1 MVNNSM
7 TIPKNLNL
15 ILSGIIVIIAGVV
28 YGGHPTFIMPK
39 LLGFEV
45 VDLEL
50 KNMLRAVMGIY
61 FGVGLFWIIAAFK
74 PKIWYGATLCNVLFM
89 GGISFGR
96 IVSTVVDGISPL
108 FTPALILEL
117 LFFGW
122 GLYNLKKY
130 KEII

>member
-1 MVNNSM
+1 M

-15 ILSGIIVIIAGVV
+15 VLSGIIVIIAGVV
-28 YGGHPTFIMPK
+28 YGGHPTYIMPE

-45 VDLEL
+45 LDLEL

-61 FGVGLFWIIAAFK
+61 LGVGLYWIIGAFK
-74 PKIWYGATLCNVLFM
+74 PTIWYGATLCNVLFM

-96 IVSTVVDGISPL
+96 IVSTVVDGVSPL

>member
-15 ILSGIIVIIAGVV
+15 VLSGIIVIIAGVV
-28 YGGHPTFIMPK
+28 YGGHPTYIMPE

-45 VDLEL
+45 LDLEL

-61 FGVGLFWIIAAFK
+61 LGVGLYWIIGAFK

-96 IVSTVVDGISPL
+96 IVSTVVDGVSPL

>member
-1 MVNNSM
+1 MANQDM

-15 ILSGIIVIIAGVV
+15 LLSGVVVIIAGVV
-28 YGGHPTFIMPK
+28 YGGHPTYIMPE

-61 FGVGLFWIIAAFK
+61 MGVGLFWILGSYK
-74 PKIWYGATLCNVLFM
+74 TKLWYGATLCNVLFM

-96 IVSTVVDGISPL
+96 IVSTLFDGILPL

-130 KEII
+130 S

>member
-1 MVNNSM
+1 M
-7 TIPKNLNL
+7 TNHKNLNL
-15 ILSGIIVIIAGVV
+15 LLSGVIVIIAGIV
-28 YGGHPTFIMPK
+28 YGGHPTYIMPE

-61 FGVGLFWIIAAFK
+61 MGVGLFWVLGSLK
-74 PKIWYGATLCNVLFM
+74 PKLWYAATLSNVLFM

-96 IVSTVVDGISPL
+96 IISTLFDGVSPL
-108 FTPALILEL
+108 FTPALFLEL

-122 GLYNLKKY
+122 GIYNLKKY
-130 KEII
+130 KDIE

>member
-1 MVNNSM
+1 M
-7 TIPKNLNL
+7 TSPKNLNL
-15 ILSGIIVIIAGVV
+15 VLSGIIVIIAGVV
-28 YGGHPTFIMPK
+28 YGGHPSLIIPE

-61 FGVGLFWIIAAFK
+61 LGVGLYWLIGAFK
-74 PKIWYGATLCNVLFM
+74 PEIWYGATLCNVLFM

-96 IVSTVVDGISPL
+96 IVSTVVDGKSPL
-108 FTPALILEL
+108 FTPALILEF

-130 KEII
+130 RE

>member
-1 MVNNSM
+1 M

-15 ILSGIIVIIAGVV
+15 LFSGIIVIIAGFV
-28 YGGHPTFIMPK
+28 YGGHPTVIMPE

-61 FGVGLFWIIAAFK
+61 LGVGLYWIIAAFK
-74 PKIWYGATLCNVLFM
+74 PKIWYGATVCNVLFM

-96 IVSTVVDGISPL
+96 TVVDGISPL

-130 KEII
+130 KEVI